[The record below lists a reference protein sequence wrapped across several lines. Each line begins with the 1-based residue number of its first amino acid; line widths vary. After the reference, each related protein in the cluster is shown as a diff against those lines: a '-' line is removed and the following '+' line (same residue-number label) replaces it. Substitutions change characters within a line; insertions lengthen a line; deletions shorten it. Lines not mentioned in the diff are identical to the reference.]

1 MANDL
6 DKFRDKYALS
16 EREILLFPYG
26 SRVYGTASANSDYDY
41 NCVVPDRKNV
51 LTGEQFH
58 HNKTNVQIYTRKDW
72 QDQLNAHK
80 IHCLEAYYLDDGVC
94 RSEFSFSLNLQT
106 LRSSLS
112 EKSSHSFVKA
122 KKKIEK
128 EKDYYIGWK
137 SLFHSLRIL
146 VYGIRIAS
154 SNRIDFAEAN
164 HYWKEIIENPQYDW
178 DFYKDKYQPI
188 YNNLATTFRK
198 AAPK

>member
-1 MANDL
+1 MASDL

-26 SRVYGTASANSDYDY
+26 SRVYGTASVNSDYDY
-41 NCVVPDRKNV
+41 NCVVPDRKGIF
-51 LTGEQFH
+51 TGEQFH
-58 HNKTNVQIYTRKDW
+58 HNKTNVQIYTRTDW
-72 QDQLNAHK
+72 QEQLNAHK

-106 LRSSLS
+106 LRSALS
-112 EKSSHSFVKA
+112 EKASHSFVKA

-154 SNRIDFAEAN
+154 SNKIDFAEAN

-178 DFYKDKYQPI
+178 GFYKDKYQPI
-188 YNNLATTFRK
+188 YNNLATVFRK